1 MSRIL
6 EGNDDGCETGKTFAC
21 NTVVSLAL
29 ILALAAGYLLW
40 SEGKPG
46 ADAQQKP
53 VAAGGPA
60 ASSAAKSPKELAL
73 AGFLNALKLEG
84 KPVLIEFG
92 MVGCVLSEQG
102 LDSMIALQA
111 AGAVPGLAFVR
122 VEGNPDDAVVA
133 QYFKD
138 KAPSFPVYR
147 DSQSALA
154 KALSATA
161 YPTFLLAD
169 KFGHIRYQGN
179 YPQENLVQWGKALV
193 AENQDPGGNV
203 PQFGAREIDVEK
215 LLADKLPDLK
225 DQLRPLGEYKG
236 SGGLVL
242 LFVDT
247 SCPFSAVALRE
258 MPMVSKSLA
267 GQNVNA
273 VVLNTGDDQSKVQD
287 FYARNDPGVPVV
299 YDAGAA
305 TREGLERAFGSDR
318 RLRQPGREDRLSG
331 RGDLGQHGVGHRD
344 LAGAGARR
352 HQVHGDRHG
361 LWLREVMTLRR
372 P

>member
-1 MSRIL
+1 
-6 EGNDDGCETGKTFAC
+6 
-21 NTVVSLAL
+21 
-29 ILALAAGYLLW
+29 
-40 SEGKPG
+40 
-46 ADAQQKP
+46 
-53 VAAGGPA
+53 
-60 ASSAAKSPKELAL
+60 
-73 AGFLNALKLEG
+73 
-84 KPVLIEFG
+84 
-92 MVGCVLSEQG
+92 LSEQG

-111 AGAVPGLAFVR
+111 AGAVSGLAFVR

-179 YPQENLVQWGKALV
+179 YPQENLVQWGQALV

-225 DQLRPLGEYKG
+225 DQLRPLSEYKG

-247 SCPFSAVALRE
+247 SCPFSAAALHE
-258 MPMVSKSLA
+258 MPMVSKTLA
-267 GQNVNA
+267 GQNVSA
-273 VVLNTGDDQSKVQD
+273 LVLNNGDAPSKVRD

-299 YDAGAA
+299 YDVGAD
-305 TREGLERAFGSDR
+305 TREHWNAHSVPIVVYISPAGKVGYQGEAIWANLGSAIETSLGLAPGAVKFTAAGTGFG
-318 RLRQPGREDRLSG
+318 
-331 RGDLGQHGVGHRD
+331 
-344 LAGAGARR
+344 
-352 HQVHGDRHG
+352 
-361 LWLREVMTLRR
+361 
-372 P
+372 

>member
-1 MSRIL
+1 MMDAKLTRRSPVMI
-6 EGNDDGCETGKTFAC
+6 
-21 NTVVSLAL
+21 VVSLAL
-29 ILALAAGYLLW
+29 LLALAAGYLFW
-40 SEGKPG
+40 PRSKPE
-46 ADAQQKP
+46 ADAQKKP
-53 VAAGGPA
+53 AVGAVAESKAAGGSVA
-60 ASSAAKSPKELAL
+60 ASAARSPKELAL
-73 AGFLNALKLEG
+73 AGFLSPLKLEG

-92 MVGCVLSEQG
+92 MVGCVLSGQG

-122 VEGNPDDAVVA
+122 VEGNPDAAVVA

-169 KFGHIRYQGN
+169 KFGHIRYEGS

-193 AENQDPGGNV
+193 AEKQDPGSSV
-203 PQFGAREIDVEK
+203 AQFGAREIDVEK

-225 DQLRPLGEYKG
+225 DQIRPLSEYKG

-247 SCPFSAVALRE
+247 SCPFSAAALRE

-273 VVLNTGDDQSKVQD
+273 VVLNTGDSQSDVRD

-299 YDAGAA
+299 YDDGAA
-305 TREGLERAFGSDR
+305 TREHWNVHSVPIVVYISPAGKVGYQGEATWANMGSAIETSLGLAPGAIKFTAAGTGFG
-318 RLRQPGREDRLSG
+318 
-331 RGDLGQHGVGHRD
+331 
-344 LAGAGARR
+344 
-352 HQVHGDRHG
+352 
-361 LWLREVMTLRR
+361 
-372 P
+372 